1 MRPTIPSDPPAVRPV
16 PLLHQEGVLGLL
28 AIVGLALG
36 ERGALG
42 GLAPVDGRGA
52 SKGPF
57 RLQVQV
63 RPSEPANECDSCLD
77 GCLLVGVGGGLG
89 CSFLLWLIRG
99 IPPLAELQRFQRRLV
114 RDWTVTDAVAVALL
128 SGLAE
133 EALLRALLQPLIGL
147 FPAALLFA
155 ALHLVPDR
163 RLWLWP
169 LIALT
174 LGIAL
179 GLIFEGWGYPAAA
192 AAHIV
197 INVLALL
204 RLRGEEVEEVAGSR

>member
-1 MRPTIPSDPPAVRPV
+1 MVPLTVPSDPPAVRPV
-16 PLLHQEGVLGLL
+16 ILLHQEGVLGLL
-28 AIVGLALG
+28 ALVGLALG
-36 ERGALG
+36 EKGALA
-42 GLAPVDGRGA
+42 GLAPVGGFGG
-52 SKGPF
+52 S
-57 RLQVQV
+57 
-63 RPSEPANECDSCLD
+63 
-77 GCLLVGVGGGLG
+77 LLVGVAGGLG
-89 CSFLLWLIRG
+89 CSLLLWLVRR

-114 RDWTVTDAVAVALL
+114 RDWTVTDAIAVALL

-147 FPAALLFA
+147 LPAALLFA

-169 LIALT
+169 MIALALGVT
-174 LGIAL
+174 LGV
-179 GLIFEGWGYPAAA
+179 IFDRYGYPAAA

-204 RLRGEEVEEVAGSR
+204 RLRGEEDAGSRLQPE